1 MADGKHT
8 SLVLDGGDL
17 YFSRPQL
24 GAEALAREK
33 IRAKAIVA
41 AFNRGGTDAITIG
54 ECDLAAG
61 VEFLK
66 ALADSARFPFLSANL
81 TDENRRPIFS
91 PYVVVEKGD
100 LKLGLVGA
108 SSVMPA
114 GAGYLFQ
121 DLLPALETAVKEAHA
136 EADIVI
142 LLFHGTDADK
152 EAIISSGMPIDLILQ
167 SHVKHQTLNF
177 GAGAIP
183 VAVLGSQGKY
193 LNVITMRIQTPGEVL
208 VDLSAQRRTLN
219 FVERSLGRLRRN
231 QPKDKTLEEL
241 YADNPG
247 VLKRIQ
253 SLRERETEAR
263 SEIQSAVNT
272 LEAERLALDASIR
285 DDPNVLGLVTAAK
298 QAMAKVAAPSTPQAS
313 I

>member
-1 MADGKHT
+1 M
-8 SLVLDGGDL
+8 VVDGGDL

-24 GAEALAREK
+24 SAGALAREK
-33 IRAKAIVA
+33 FRAQAIVA
-41 AFNRGGTDAITIG
+41 AFNRNGTDAITIG

-81 TDENRRPIFS
+81 TDESGRPVFL

-114 GAGYLFQ
+114 GAGYRFQ
-121 DLLPALETAVKEAHA
+121 DLLPALEKAVEAAHA
-136 EADIVI
+136 RADMVI
-142 LLFHGTDADK
+142 LLFHGTDTDK
-152 EAIISSGMPIDLILQ
+152 EAIEASGLPINLILQ

-177 GAGAIP
+177 GRGAIP
-183 VAVLGSQGKY
+183 VATLGSLGRY
-193 LNVITMRIQTPGEVL
+193 LNVITMRIQSPGEVL

-219 FVERSLGRLRRN
+219 FVEKSLGRLRRN
-231 QPKDKTLEEL
+231 QPKGKTLEEL
-241 YADNPG
+241 YADDPG
-247 VLKRIQ
+247 VLKRIK
-253 SLRERETEAR
+253 SLREREAEAK
-263 SEIQSAVNT
+263 SEIQAAVNT
-272 LEAERLALDASIR
+272 LEADRIALDASIR
-285 DDPNVLGLVTAAK
+285 DDPEVLELVTAAK
-298 QAMAKVAAPSTPQAS
+298 QAMAKVAAPSSPQAS